1 MYSLKLVVY
10 KKKACVYLVGGTRYP
25 VSTFNKEATSKEIAS
40 ELMFNLILS
49 FWDSFGGIFHKG
61 KFYEVT
67 TLTEA
72 SLLIEKLIKES

>member
-1 MYSLKLVVY
+1 MYLKLIVY
-10 KKKACVYLVGGTRYP
+10 KKKACVYFIEGTRYP
-25 VSTFNKEATSKEIAS
+25 ISTFNKEATSREIAS

-49 FWDSFGGIFHKG
+49 FWDHFGGIFHKG

-72 SLLIEKLIKES
+72 SELIEKLIKEN